1 MDLNFIVPFILIT
14 LFIIAMDYILFIREC
29 YAHWL
34 VARSL
39 EVQFYKWKNTNKSKV
54 WFICWTIAILVN
66 VVIFVTISIVYR
78 NLFGLGFGFFV
89 AGLYSLALMIAYVII
104 KNYVRYFHDKG
115 EDD

>member
-39 EVQFYKWKNTNKSKV
+39 EVQFYKWKNTNTFTVGASSG
-54 WFICWTIAILVN
+54 TIA
-66 VVIFVTISIVYR
+66 
-78 NLFGLGFGFFV
+78 
-89 AGLYSLALMIAYVII
+89 LYGRMAA
-104 KNYVRYFHDKG
+104 
-115 EDD
+115 